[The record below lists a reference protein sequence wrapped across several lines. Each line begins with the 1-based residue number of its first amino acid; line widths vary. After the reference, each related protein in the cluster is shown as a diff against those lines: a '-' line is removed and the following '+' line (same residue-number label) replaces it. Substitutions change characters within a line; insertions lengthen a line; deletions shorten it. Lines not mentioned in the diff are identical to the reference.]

1 MCLVLMEQQQVLNLQ
16 WFSWLPVL
24 SVGTCPSALRSLSY
38 TMLWSGASKG
48 ARLPLQEWVKMQI
61 RALEV
66 IILLETSPPVAMV
79 MIMLSEDY
87 HFLWRMSPENQTNL
101 EETKD
106 LVHKQLVWKLK
117 QNTRSNTLAGKRVTL
132 QILLFQITWFSG
144 F

>member
-1 MCLVLMEQQQVLNLQ
+1 
-16 WFSWLPVL
+16 
-24 SVGTCPSALRSLSY
+24 
-38 TMLWSGASKG
+38 
-48 ARLPLQEWVKMQI
+48 
-61 RALEV
+61 
-66 IILLETSPPVAMV
+66 MV

-106 LVHKQLVWKLK
+106 PVHKQLVWKLK
-117 QNTRSNTLAGKRVTL
+117 QNMSNTLAGKCVTL